1 MPHSTLAATLGPL
14 QTWLTQLATSSR
26 HGRRR
31 ARFDP
36 RELSLHLNRDLGFL
50 DGRDPAGTIR

>member
-1 MPHSTLAATLGPL
+1 MTQLTLAAALGPL
-14 QTWLTQLATSSR
+14 QTWLTQLATSR

-31 ARFDP
+31 AQFDP
-36 RELSLHLNRDLGFL
+36 RELSLHLVRDLGFL

>member
-1 MPHSTLAATLGPL
+1 MTHLTLAVTLGPL

-31 ARFDP
+31 AGFDP
-36 RELSLHLNRDLGFL
+36 RELSLHLGRDLGFR

>member
-1 MPHSTLAATLGPL
+1 MRHPTLAATLGPL

-31 ARFDP
+31 TRFDP
-36 RELSLHLNRDLGFL
+36 RELSVHLVRDLGFL